1 MRCGTLDFEVINS
14 VFEHTV
20 VFVAVHV
27 FIYVIRIPL
36 GVPHFAEDAAVGGG
50 DTLNREVGAVRVITD
65 FHGRVAVFVHILRRD
80 LPVVNELLQ
89 QFRRA
94 DETTFAVGIGTV

>member
-1 MRCGTLDFEVINS
+1 MRCGKLDFEVINS

-36 GVPHFAEDAAVGGG
+36 GVPHFAEDAAVG
-50 DTLNREVGAVRVITD
+50 EVIPSIARSEPFG
-65 FHGRVAVFVHILRRD
+65 L
-80 LPVVNELLQ
+80 
-89 QFRRA
+89 
-94 DETTFAVGIGTV
+94 